1 MHNMK
6 TNMQLRQ
13 DGDHTRW
20 GVDQREKD
28 IRLGS
33 LSRFNQDKEK
43 TMSVKTRLDSGVR
56 LGNINRVGTD

>member
-6 TNMQLRQ
+6 TNMQLRE

-43 TMSVKTRLDSGVR
+43 TMSVKTRLDSGV
-56 LGNINRVGTD
+56 